1 MKEKKVKILIA
12 VMTASLI
19 GVAFVQF
26 YLIGKSLKIEEEKFD
41 RNASYALMRATDKLE
56 KRHAAEAV
64 IKKFDDDHF
73 IPPPDF
79 GRDTAFVFEHGDDF
93 DFDINVIVKDDS
105 NRIKI
110 NARNIRKLPA
120 HPTALWIQKVD
131 TIIQKK
137 LVANVLKDLLADR
150 DSIENK
156 LNKDEI
162 EKSLKEE
169 LSDGSI
175 ETDFYFGVHK
185 LNEDRL
191 ILVKEGADTTELIKS
206 KYRAPLFPRRIFA
219 SPYELIVYFPDKDY
233 YIFKSLALMLA
244 MSFVFIAVIAY
255 AFYLTVRMFIRQ
267 KKLTEVKNDLINNI
281 THEFKTPISTISIA
295 CEALGDPELAVNEK
309 IVIRYSGI
317 VREENERLKRLVES
331 LLTTAALEKNGG
343 SSLNLVKKEVSIDDV
358 VNECVKSFRERGRAD
373 NFSIETIG
381 IPSGITI
388 NGDKYHLINVIGN
401 LIDNAIKYNLRAP
414 DIKISVSTN
423 DDYCKVEVKDNG
435 IGIPRNEIDKIFE
448 TFYRI
453 PTGNIHNVR
462 GNGLGLSY
470 CKNIVEL
477 HGGKI
482 KVESK
487 PNEGSAFII
496 LLPIAGKKS

>member
-1 MKEKKVKILIA
+1 MKILIA
-12 VMTASLI
+12 IMTASLI
-19 GVAFVQF
+19 GVAIVQF

-41 RNASYALMRATDKLE
+41 RNVSYALMRATDKLE
-56 KRHAAEAV
+56 KGHTAKAV
-64 IKKFDDDHF
+64 IKEFDDDNFFPHR
-73 IPPPDF
+73 DS
-79 GRDTAFVFEHGDDF
+79 GKDTAFFFEHGDDF

-120 HPTALWIQKVD
+120 PPPAVWIRKVD
-131 TIIQKK
+131 TVIQKN
-137 LVANVLKDLLADR
+137 LVTNVLKDLFADR
-150 DSIENK
+150 DSLERK
-156 LNKDEI
+156 LKKDEI
-162 EKSLKEE
+162 EKYLKEE
-169 LSDGSI
+169 LTDGSI

-185 LNEDRL
+185 IDEDKFV
-191 ILVKEGADTTELIKS
+191 IVKAGADTTGLKKS
-206 KYRAPLFPRRIFA
+206 RYRAPLFPRRIFA

-244 MSFVFIAVIAY
+244 ASFVFITVIAFV
-255 AFYLTVRMFIRQ
+255 FYQTVRMFLKQ
-267 KKLTEVKNDLINNI
+267 KKITELKNDLINNI

-309 IVIRYSGI
+309 IVKRYSGI

-343 SSLNLVKKEVSIDDV
+343 SSFNLVKKEISVDDV
-358 VNECVKSFRERGRAD
+358 VNECVKSFAERARAE

-381 IPSGITI
+381 IPSGIII
-388 NGDKYHLINVIGN
+388 NGDKYHLINVLGN
-401 LIDNAIKYNLRAP
+401 LIDNAVKYNLRKP
-414 DIKISVSTN
+414 DVKISVSKGGN
-423 DDYCKVEVKDNG
+423 RCIVEVSDNG
-435 IGIPRNEIDKIFE
+435 IGIPRGETDKIFD

-482 KVESK
+482 EVVSK
-487 PNEGSAFII
+487 PNEGSKFII
-496 LLPIAGKKS
+496 SLPLAGNKS